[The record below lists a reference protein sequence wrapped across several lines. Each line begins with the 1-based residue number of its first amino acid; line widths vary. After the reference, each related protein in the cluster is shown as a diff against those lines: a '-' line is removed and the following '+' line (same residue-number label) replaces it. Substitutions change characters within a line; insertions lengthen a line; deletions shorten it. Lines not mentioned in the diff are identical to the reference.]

1 MRMGVGSRVRS
12 YVLSLRLYVSSQRT
26 PNFSPPL
33 SSAPLPLAR
42 PQRIGTPEEDAL
54 RRDITINTLF
64 YNVHTRLIEDHT
76 HLGLS
81 DLAHKLVRTPLD
93 PLQTFRD
100 DPLRVLRCVRFASR
114 FGYELV
120 DEVKMAVTNEEI
132 LVSCPWVG
140 RRCGLTR
147 REGSTADA
155 DLA

>member
-1 MRMGVGSRVRS
+1 MGVGSRVRLCVPPS
-12 YVLSLRLYVSSQRT
+12 LFPLIPNVSPSLRLA
-26 PNFSPPL
+26 SPRF
-33 SSAPLPLAR
+33 A

-64 YNVHTRLIEDHT
+64 YNVHTRQIEDHT

-114 FGYELV
+114 FGYALV

-132 LVSCPWVG
+132 LVRLCGGVCVFRLIGGSRKHCG
-140 RRCGLTR
+140 R
-147 REGSTADA
+147 GSLVNASA
-155 DLA
+155 

>member
-1 MRMGVGSRVRS
+1 MPMEAG
-12 YVLSLRLYVSSQRT
+12 
-26 PNFSPPL
+26 SPPKSQVHPHL
-33 SSAPLPLAR
+33 HALTVLTLP

-81 DLAHKLVRTPLD
+81 DLSNKLVRTPLD

-120 DEVKMAVTNEEI
+120 DELKWAVRNEEI
-132 LVSCPWVG
+132 LVSRG
-140 RRCGLTR
+140 RGGLECGLNCSCRKRCGHVFLVNV
-147 REGSTADA
+147 
-155 DLA
+155 